1 MKKQLLASLLSLFL
15 VAGLAPMAAA
25 NTAPCCSGASD
36 CAMDKSPCCPYKV
49 LTKEECH
56 RFCKA
61 KAAAIAKD
69 PSLAKP
75 ENKCKLCRAIVKAD
89 PSMKPIC
96 MKLRKNCRKMKHEAA
111 CHKKCESMN
120 ASQNVSNSSSAPQ
133 TSSTSSSASSQGA
146 DATSSSSVTPAQE
159 SSTSTSSQSQS
170 ASSASSN

>member
-25 NTAPCCSGASD
+25 STSPCCSGTSD

-69 PSLAKP
+69 PSLAQP

-96 MKLRKNCRKMKHEAA
+96 MKLRKNCRKMKKH
-111 CHKKCESMN
+111 CMN
-120 ASQNVSNSSSAPQ
+120 SSCDQSSSEQNASNSSQPITNSSSQQNANASSSSSSSSSSMNSDVAAQ
-133 TSSTSSSASSQGA
+133 SSNSNQQSSSSSTSA
-146 DATSSSSVTPAQE
+146 
-159 SSTSTSSQSQS
+159 
-170 ASSASSN
+170 N